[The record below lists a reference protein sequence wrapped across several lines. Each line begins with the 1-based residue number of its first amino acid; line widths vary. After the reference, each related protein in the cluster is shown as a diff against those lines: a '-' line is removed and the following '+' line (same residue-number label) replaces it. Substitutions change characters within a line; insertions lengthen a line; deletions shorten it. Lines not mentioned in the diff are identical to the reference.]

1 MDCIL
6 FKWKLCL
13 FLDFLKYIC
22 VCVCVCVLSG
32 MEGQNDKVIKN
43 FQII

>member
-1 MDCIL
+1 MCV
-6 FKWKLCL
+6 
-13 FLDFLKYIC
+13 C